1 MKEWQH
7 GIDLDVLLAIESLY
21 EKYNTYTDSPFKQ
34 IKKNNI
40 AEALHNG
47 DLKVLYR
54 NGAPVS
60 SHFSHRAKV
69 CSPIY
74 MCGDTLIGEK
84 IKNDLTLSC
93 FAGEKQWHLERLRD
107 YKFDNAWLQVWAE
120 DKEANDL
127 AIEAGFTYVF
137 GKITTFGE
145 IISMYFRDSVNTFY
159 KREHPYIHPAEKK
172 NIFKLADV
180 PSQYIQSIRSKIENM
195 DIRYVIHYSKYNQKD
210 SWSAISLRGYSDDPG
225 FIENKG
231 LGLSAPQI
239 GKPYRVF
246 VIGYDNS
253 NKQVFFNPEIIYT
266 SEEEEDHLEGCL
278 SFPRLFF
285 KVSRPKQIKVK
296 YQHISGE
303 WRENEYHGLT
313 ARCILHENDHLNG
326 ICFIERVGKTTLMM
340 AREKER
346 KLRIK
351 MTRGDRNK

>member
-1 MKEWQH
+1 MECNM
-7 GIDLDVLLAIESLY
+7 IENGMIKINTVAQTIRPY
-21 EKYNTYTDSPFKQ
+21 EIYK
-34 IKKNNI
+34 
-40 AEALHNG
+40 L
-47 DLKVLYR
+47 
-54 NGAPVS
+54 VS
-60 SHFSHRAKV
+60 SNDPILKHVCKPFDFS
-69 CSPIY
+69 
-74 MCGDTLIGEK
+74 
-84 IKNDLTLSC
+84 DLP
-93 FAGEKQWHLERLRD
+93 ENPVHL
-107 YKFDNAWLQVWAE
+107 AS
-120 DKEANDL
+120 
-127 AIEAGFTYVF
+127 
-137 GKITTFGE
+137 
-145 IISMYFRDSVNTFY
+145 SMFETMF
-159 KREHPYIHPAEKK
+159 
-172 NIFKLADV
+172 
-180 PSQYIQSIRSKIENM
+180 
-195 DIRYVIHYSKYNQKD
+195 
-210 SWSAISLRGYSDDPG
+210 
-225 FIENKG
+225 ENKG